1 MSWNEIA
8 IGIAGIIVAFGGAGG
23 IIVAVSKW
31 LGGVIAESIQKKQ
44 QSKYDKELER
54 IKQEHQKEIEAYKN
68 ELQIVC
74 ESVKRGNT
82 EAIYVTEKQFD
93 IEVSLFQELTE
104 KAFVLQLDTKSLFVD
119 LEFLSLREEQKREVI
134 KELYSKF
141 INSFYEFANVLGK
154 SRAFIDLDIFDSYI
168 EYSNMCQLQ
177 GNIFMTKIIGGL
189 SLSKDE
195 LKDCKER
202 REKIEQ
208 VNAATSLLIKTY
220 LTKLKITKQ

>member
-1 MSWNEIA
+1 M
-8 IGIAGIIVAFGGAGG
+8 
-23 IIVAVSKW
+23 
-31 LGGVIAESIQKKQ
+31 
-44 QSKYDKELER
+44 
-54 IKQEHQKEIEAYKN
+54 
-68 ELQIVC
+68 
-74 ESVKRGNT
+74 
-82 EAIYVTEKQFD
+82 
-93 IEVSLFQELTE
+93 FQELTE

-134 KELYSKF
+134 KESYSKF

-177 GNIFMTKIIGGL
+177 GNIFMMKIIGGL

>member
-74 ESVKRGNT
+74 ENVKRVNK
-82 EAIYVTEKQFD
+82 EAIYVTDKQFD
-93 IEVSLFQELTE
+93 IELSLFQELTE
-104 KAFVLQLDTKSLFVD
+104 KAYVLQLDTKSLFVD

>member
-1 MSWNEIA
+1 M
-8 IGIAGIIVAFGGAGG
+8 
-23 IIVAVSKW
+23 
-31 LGGVIAESIQKKQ
+31 
-44 QSKYDKELER
+44 
-54 IKQEHQKEIEAYKN
+54 
-68 ELQIVC
+68 
-74 ESVKRGNT
+74 
-82 EAIYVTEKQFD
+82 
-93 IEVSLFQELTE
+93 FQELTE

-134 KELYSKF
+134 KESYSKF

-168 EYSNMCQLQ
+168 EYSNMCKLQ
-177 GNIFMTKIIGGL
+177 GNIFMMRIIGGL